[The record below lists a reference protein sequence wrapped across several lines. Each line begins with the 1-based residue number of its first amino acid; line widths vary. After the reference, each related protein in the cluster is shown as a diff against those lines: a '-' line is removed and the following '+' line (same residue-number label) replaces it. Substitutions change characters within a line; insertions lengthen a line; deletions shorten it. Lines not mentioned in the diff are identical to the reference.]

1 MKKLCGLG
9 LSAIVPNNGGIGA
22 ETKLSMRHQELSC
35 SLPLRDCKDLGF
47 GVYVVNL
54 IPPTYRL
61 DIVELESIG
70 F

>member
-35 SLPLRDCKDLGF
+35 SLPFWDAVGMA
-47 GVYVVNL
+47 GVWGIASALSV
-54 IPPTYRL
+54 
-61 DIVELESIG
+61 
-70 F
+70 